1 MSLKTE
7 RMEMTIQRE
16 ISHILQFEL
25 KNPNL
30 GFCTVTD
37 VQCTNDLSQAKVYV
51 TFLGKQGRNDAGMR
65 VLNQSK
71 GFIRSQV
78 AKKIKI
84 RKMPELIFI
93 QDTSLEQGNKIYLL
107 ADHTKFGCVGFSKL
121 ADIKEIDTVITD
133 QKPSQEWLELLA
145 DSHVEVVYPL

>member
-1 MSLKTE
+1 MSLKAE

-25 KNPNL
+25 KNPKL

-51 TFLGKQGRNDAGMR
+51 TFLGQQGRNEAGMR

-71 GFIRSQV
+71 GFIRSGV

-93 QDTSLEQGNKIYLL
+93 QDTSLEQGNKIENIL
-107 ADHTKFGCVGFSKL
+107 
-121 ADIKEIDTVITD
+121 KEIE
-133 QKPSQEWLELLA
+133 K
-145 DSHVEVVYPL
+145 

>member
-1 MSLKTE
+1 
-7 RMEMTIQRE
+7 MEMTIQRE

-37 VQCTNDLSQAKVYV
+37 VQCTSDLSQAKVYV

-71 GFIRSQV
+71 GFIRSGV

-93 QDTSLEQGNKIYLL
+93 QDTSLEQGNKIENIL
-107 ADHTKFGCVGFSKL
+107 
-121 ADIKEIDTVITD
+121 KEIEK
-133 QKPSQEWLELLA
+133 QRRLSGLLFFLFV
-145 DSHVEVVYPL
+145 DSIKQQSPNGRYVKFFVKKYTNIKDIPAKINNI

>member
-7 RMEMTIQRE
+7 RMDMTIQRE

-25 KNPNL
+25 KNPKL
-30 GFCTVTD
+30 GFVTVTD

-51 TFLGKQGRNDAGMR
+51 TFLGKQGRNDAGMK

-71 GFIRSQV
+71 GFIRSSV

-93 QDTSLEQGNKIYLL
+93 QDTSLEQGNRIEKILHNM
-107 ADHTKFGCVGFSKL
+107 DK
-121 ADIKEIDTVITD
+121 
-133 QKPSQEWLELLA
+133 
-145 DSHVEVVYPL
+145 

>member
-1 MSLKTE
+1 
-7 RMEMTIQRE
+7 MEMTIQRE

-37 VQCTNDLSQAKVYV
+37 VRCTSDLSQAKVYV

-71 GFIRSQV
+71 GFIRSGV

-93 QDTSLEQGNKIYLL
+93 QDTSLEQGNKIENIL
-107 ADHTKFGCVGFSKL
+107 
-121 ADIKEIDTVITD
+121 KEIE
-133 QKPSQEWLELLA
+133 K
-145 DSHVEVVYPL
+145 

>member
-30 GFCTVTD
+30 GFCTITD

-93 QDTSLEQGNKIYLL
+93 QDTSLEQGNKIENIL
-107 ADHTKFGCVGFSKL
+107 
-121 ADIKEIDTVITD
+121 KEIERSEEHKSKNREDLTVFSFILT
-133 QKPSQEWLELLA
+133 
-145 DSHVEVVYPL
+145 

>member
-65 VLNQSK
+65 
-71 GFIRSQV
+71 
-78 AKKIKI
+78 
-84 RKMPELIFI
+84 
-93 QDTSLEQGNKIYLL
+93 
-107 ADHTKFGCVGFSKL
+107 
-121 ADIKEIDTVITD
+121 EIGR
-133 QKPSQEWLELLA
+133 A
-145 DSHVEVVYPL
+145 HV

>member
-1 MSLKTE
+1 MD
-7 RMEMTIQRE
+7 MTIQRE

-25 KNPNL
+25 KNPKL
-30 GFCTVTD
+30 GFVTVTD

-51 TFLGKQGRNDAGMR
+51 TFLGKQGRNEAGMK

-71 GFIRSQV
+71 GFIRSAV

-93 QDTSLEQGNKIYLL
+93 QDKSLEQGNKIESIL
-107 ADHTKFGCVGFSKL
+107 
-121 ADIKEIDTVITD
+121 KEIE
-133 QKPSQEWLELLA
+133 K
-145 DSHVEVVYPL
+145 

>member
-1 MSLKTE
+1 
-7 RMEMTIQRE
+7 MEMTIQRE

-25 KNPNL
+25 KNP
-30 GFCTVTD
+30 
-37 VQCTNDLSQAKVYV
+37 NDLSQAKVYV

-93 QDTSLEQGNKIYLL
+93 QDTSLEQGNKIENIL
-107 ADHTKFGCVGFSKL
+107 
-121 ADIKEIDTVITD
+121 KEIE
-133 QKPSQEWLELLA
+133 K
-145 DSHVEVVYPL
+145 

>member
-7 RMEMTIQRE
+7 RMDMTIQRE

-25 KNPNL
+25 KNPKL
-30 GFCTVTD
+30 GFVTVTD

-51 TFLGKQGRNDAGMR
+51 TFLGKQGRNEAGMK

-71 GFIRSQV
+71 GFIRSSV

-93 QDTSLEQGNKIYLL
+93 QDKSLEQGNKIESIL
-107 ADHTKFGCVGFSKL
+107 
-121 ADIKEIDTVITD
+121 KEID
-133 QKPSQEWLELLA
+133 K
-145 DSHVEVVYPL
+145 

>member
-7 RMEMTIQRE
+7 RMDMTIQRE

-25 KNPNL
+25 KNPKL
-30 GFCTVTD
+30 GFVTVTD

-51 TFLGKQGRNDAGMR
+51 TFLGKQGRNEAGMK

-71 GFIRSQV
+71 GFIRSAV

-93 QDTSLEQGNKIYLL
+93 QDKSLEQGNKIESIL
-107 ADHTKFGCVGFSKL
+107 
-121 ADIKEIDTVITD
+121 KEIE
-133 QKPSQEWLELLA
+133 K
-145 DSHVEVVYPL
+145 

>member
-37 VQCTNDLSQAKVYV
+37 VQCTSDLSQAKVYV

-71 GFIRSQV
+71 EFYLSTIRTLLLNTIDKQ
-78 AKKIKI
+78 KK
-84 RKMPELIFI
+84 RRPLSPM
-93 QDTSLEQGNKIYLL
+93 SL
-107 ADHTKFGCVGFSKL
+107 S
-121 ADIKEIDTVITD
+121 
-133 QKPSQEWLELLA
+133 
-145 DSHVEVVYPL
+145 